1 MRRRIS
7 LALATS
13 AALLALTA
21 CTGGGGQAAPVQ
33 TGGGEITG
41 EVSLQT
47 WSLTPKFTGYLKET
61 VAAFEKEYPGTKV
74 KLIDQPGDGYSDKVL
89 TQAASGTMPDVVN
102 LPPDFTL
109 PLVGQKMLL
118 DVATVD
124 PTLEQ
129 TYVPGSLAAFQFRGS
144 EGTYAYPWYLN
155 TDVNYWNTD
164 KFEKCGLDPAKVPAT
179 TAELF
184 EQAEVMHEACP
195 KEYLLSRKP
204 GLGDLA
210 LSGAPILSAD
220 GTKFEFNTPEAAALV
235 DQYAQAFQ
243 KGLMPSSVLS
253 SDYLG
258 NSLLFTKGE
267 VAWTTGGA
275 TSIPDFERDNPSLKG
290 SVVASPALDIA
301 PLYAQGLAV
310 SANSKNQ
317 ATAVALAKWMTN
329 SENQA
334 AFAHLVNVFPSTI
347 ESAKDPFFSK
357 SNGTAASDAKVIAFK
372 ALETAKNMQPYEVNS
387 AMSDY
392 AGQQIALA
400 IRGDI
405 SSQDALDKAVE
416 RLNEMLERQK

>member
-1 MRRRIS
+1 MRRRIQ
-7 LALATS
+7 LVAAAT
-13 AALLALTA
+13 AALFALTA
-21 CTGGGGQAAPVQ
+21 CTGGGGKAAPEQ

-47 WSLTPKFTGYLKET
+47 WSLTPKFTDYLNET

-74 KLIDQPGDGYSDKVL
+74 KLIDQPGDGYADKVL
-89 TQAASGTMPDVVN
+89 TQAASGTLPDVIN
-102 LPPDFTL
+102 LPPDFAL
-109 PLVGQKMLL
+109 PLVEKKMLL
-118 DVATVD
+118 DVSTVD
-124 PTLEQ
+124 TTLTE
-129 TYVPGSLAAFQFRGS
+129 TYVPGSLAAYQFRAA

-155 TDVNYWNTD
+155 TDVNYWNTT
-164 KFEKCGLDPAKVPAT
+164 KLEKCGLNPAKLPAT

-184 EQAEVMHEACP
+184 AQAEVMHEKCP

-210 LSGAPILSAD
+210 LAGAPILNAE
-220 GTKFEFNTPEAAALV
+220 GTKFEFNTPEAAAMI
-235 DQYAQAFQ
+235 DQYAQAFK

-290 SVVASPALDIA
+290 SVIASPALDIS
-301 PLYAQGLAV
+301 PLYAQGLSV
-310 SANSKNQ
+310 SATSKNQ

-329 SENQA
+329 AKNQA

-347 ESAKDPFFSK
+347 ESAQDPFFSK
-357 SNGTAASDAKVIAFK
+357 SDGTAASDAKIIAFK

-405 SSQDALDKAVE
+405 SAQEALDKAVA